1 MSSAVISP
9 GQSAD
14 ASSRPSLPVE
24 AEPVASAPT
33 VAAAQKAVVLD
44 VRNLT
49 TYFYTY
55 DGVVR
60 ALEGVSFKLRRGETL
75 GMVGETG
82 CGKSVTA
89 FSITRLIPE
98 PPGRVVSGTVL
109 FRGVNLLWG
118 LDKEAKFKPVKG
130 TNRVKVHLRFRRVK
144 AAQGRLSAVR
154 GGGISMIFQE
164 PGQAMNPIFSIADQV
179 GEAVLLHQGIELLTG
194 LLKISPGSAR
204 PRPSKIQP
212 STPVAGPAPPTE
224 ETPAPEPPPSP
235 SEIATKEAEFR
246 AVVERAADAAVAGD
260 FSTLK
265 KLSADLARIV
275 GAPSFAQESYYRAR
289 ELGASGGRDRIIA
302 EVRKASRR
310 FQLSG
315 IQRSYVREQLRLAQ
329 LDNELRAIH
338 MDEMREGKLHRLRV
352 RRNRGARSGTRL
364 RGWWLGFPGVKR
376 RARRPIQDE
385 VFWRVVRSLE
395 GVQIANPVQIAKG
408 YPFELSGGMVQ
419 RVMIAMALISN
430 PDVLL
435 ADEPTTALDVTV
447 QAQILE
453 LMRELR
459 HRVGT
464 AILLITHDLAVIAE
478 VADRVAVMY
487 AGQVVEMAPVRELF
501 TRPLHPY
508 AQGLLASVPR
518 MDQPTRQ
525 LSSIPGSVP
534 NLLNPPSGCR
544 FHPRCA
550 FAMPICRESRPPLTD
565 EGNSHN
571 VACFLYHGSSV
582 VE

>member
-1 MSSAVISP
+1 MT
-9 GQSAD
+9 
-14 ASSRPSLPVE
+14 
-24 AEPVASAPT
+24 EPVVPAVTETPGVAP
-33 VAAAQKAVVLD
+33 VVLD

-118 LDKEAKFKPVKG
+118 LDKEATFKPLKG
-130 TNRVKVHLRFRRVK
+130 SNRVKVRLKFRRVK

-194 LLKISPGSAR
+194 ILKTSPTSGRLR
-204 PRPSKIQP
+204 PAQVAP
-212 STPVAGPAPPTE
+212 STPVAGSLTPPDLTPPAE
-224 ETPAPEPPPSP
+224 VPEGPVD
-235 SEIATKEAEFR
+235 IATKEAEFR
-246 AVVERAADAAVAGD
+246 AAAERAADAAVAGD
-260 FSTLK
+260 LPALRK
-265 KLSADLARIV
+265 SAVELARIV
-275 GAPSFAQESYYRAR
+275 GAPSFAQESYYRSR
-289 ELGASGGRDRIIA
+289 ELGAAGGRDRIIA
-302 EVRKASRR
+302 EIRKASRR
-310 FQLSG
+310 FNLSG
-315 IQRSYVREQLRLAQ
+315 IQRTYVREQLRLAQ
-329 LDNELRAIH
+329 LDSELRAIH
-338 MDEMREGKLHRLRV
+338 MDEMREGKLQRLRV
-352 RRNRGARSGTRL
+352 RRNRGARTGIRL
-364 RGWWLGFPGVKR
+364 RGFWLGLPGIKR

-385 VFWRVVRSLE
+385 VFWRVVRALE

-419 RVMIAMALISN
+419 RVMIAMALLSN
-430 PDVLL
+430 PDILL

-534 NLLNPPSGCR
+534 NLLSPPSGCR

-565 EGNSHN
+565 EGNNHH
-571 VACFLYHGSSV
+571 VACFLYHGPPV
-582 VE
+582 VV

>member
-1 MSSAVISP
+1 
-9 GQSAD
+9 
-14 ASSRPSLPVE
+14 
-24 AEPVASAPT
+24 
-33 VAAAQKAVVLD
+33 VAAAPTDATGQAPVVLD

-118 LDKEAKFKPVKG
+118 LDKEATFKPIKK
-130 TNRVKVHLRFRRVK
+130 TNRVKVRLKFRRVK
-144 AAQGRLSAVR
+144 AAQNRLSAVR

-179 GEAVLLHQGIELLTG
+179 GEAVLLHQGVDLISG
-194 LLKISPGSAR
+194 LLKASPSTSR
-204 PRPSKIQP
+204 PQPSRIQP
-212 STPVAGPAPPTE
+212 STPVAGP
-224 ETPAPEPPPSP
+224 ETPPAAGTAVVGPPSA
-235 SEIATKEAEFR
+235 SDMAAKESRFR
-246 AVVERAADAAVAGD
+246 ACAEQAADAAVAGD
-260 FSTLK
+260 LPTLRK
-265 KLSADLARIV
+265 CSAELASIV
-275 GAPSFAQESYYRAR
+275 GVPSFAQEAYYRSR
-289 ELGASGGRDRIIA
+289 ELGASGGRERIIT
-302 EVRKASRR
+302 EIRKASRR
-310 FQLSG
+310 FHLSG
-315 IQRSYVREQLRLAQ
+315 MQRSYLRGQLRMAQ
-329 LDNELRAIH
+329 LDGELRAIH

-352 RRNRGARSGTRL
+352 RRNRGARTGIRL
-364 RGWWLGFPGVKR
+364 RTWWLGLPGIKR
-376 RARRPIQDE
+376 KARRPIQDE
-385 VFWRVVRSLE
+385 VFWRVVKALE

-487 AGQVVEMAPVRELF
+487 AGQVVEMAPVRDLF

-518 MDQPTRQ
+518 MDQPTRH

-534 NLLNPPSGCR
+534 NLLTPPTGCR

-565 EGNSHN
+565 EGNAHH
-571 VACFLYHGSSV
+571 VACFLYHGPPV
-582 VE
+582 VV

>member
-1 MSSAVISP
+1 MSSAVIP
-9 GQSAD
+9 
-14 ASSRPSLPVE
+14 PSQFTDE
-24 AEPVASAPT
+24 STKSAPRPEATAPTST
-33 VAAAQKAVVLD
+33 VGAGPAPVVLD

-89 FSITRLIPE
+89 FSIVRLIPE

-118 LDKEAKFKPVKG
+118 LDKEAKFKPVRG
-130 TNRVKVHLRFRRVK
+130 TNRVRVRLKFRRVK
-144 AAQGRLSAVR
+144 AAQARLSAVR

-164 PGQAMNPIFSIADQV
+164 PGQAMNPIFTVSDQV
-179 GEAVLLHQGIELLTG
+179 GEAVLLHQAVELLTG
-194 LLKISPGSAR
+194 LLEISPPPQRVKPAETE
-204 PRPSKIQP
+204 PSP
-212 STPVAGPAPPTE
+212 PVGGAEPTTEGPAPEGSP
-224 ETPAPEPPPSP
+224 PAPD
-235 SEIATKEAEFR
+235 EAALKDAQFQAAAEQ
-246 AVVERAADAAVAGD
+246 AADAAIAGD
-260 FSTLK
+260 LPSLRKASTE
-265 KLSADLARIV
+265 LARVV
-275 GAPSFAQESYYRAR
+275 GAPTFAQESYYRAR
-289 ELGASGGRDRIIA
+289 ELGSTDNRERIVGEIRRA
-302 EVRKASRR
+302 ARR
-310 FQLSG
+310 FGLTG
-315 IQRSYVREQLRLAQ
+315 IQRSYLKEQLRLA
-329 LDNELRAIH
+329 ELEQELHSIYL
-338 MDEMREGKLHRLRV
+338 DEMREGKFHRV
-352 RRNRGARSGTRL
+352 RRRANRAKRSGVRL
-364 RGWWLGFPGVKR
+364 RGWWLGLPGVKR
-376 RARRPIQDE
+376 RARRPVQDE
-385 VFWRVVRSLE
+385 VFWRVVRALE

-487 AGQVVEMAPVRELF
+487 AGQVVEEAPVRELF
-501 TRPLHPY
+501 SRPLHPY

-518 MDQPTRQ
+518 VDQPTRQ
-525 LSSIPGSVP
+525 LQSIPGSVP
-534 NLLNPPSGCR
+534 NLLSPPTGCR

-550 FAMPICRESRPPLTD
+550 FAMPVCRESRPPLTD
-565 EGNSHN
+565 EGNGHH
-571 VACFLYHGSSV
+571 VACFLYRGPTV